1 MINKR
6 GRWAAWKSSLWVLS
20 LAARYLS
27 SGCCIAFWVDF
38 WFSHGFPSCPTG
50 CQAVSAPA
58 ESQTSNKQE
67 GKGGWQGLTV
77 SAVSYGLQNQELG
90 RNWGSSSTGKPG
102 HTVQEGEVF
111 CLVSAAGCCARPAQS
126 PACLDYPFYSGLK
139 TACKFFYHSF
149 PDCVECIV
157 ASPCLF
163 PHLFSKLITFM
174 LLGSLKALCLFPSRE
189 FIFLS
194 FESMQ
199 QLHQKMIYFRKIA
212 IYPFFLHVTCC

>member
-1 MINKR
+1 MEIISVGAFSCSKVSFFR
-6 GRWAAWKSSLWVLS
+6 VLHCILGWFLVFS
-20 LAARYLS
+20 RCPLLPHRLS
-27 SGCCIAFWVDF
+27 SGFC
-38 WFSHGFPSCPTG
+38 PSRK
-50 CQAVSAPA
+50 SNIK
-58 ESQTSNKQE
+58 QTR
-67 GKGGWQGLTV
+67 GKGWVTRPYSKCCELWTAKPGIR
-77 SAVSYGLQNQELG
+77 QELG
-90 RNWGSSSTGKPG
+90 FQQHGKAWAHRP
-102 HTVQEGEVF
+102 EDEVF

-149 PDCVECIV
+149 LDCVECIV

-194 FESMQ
+194 FELMQ
-199 QLHQKMIYFRKIA
+199 QFHQMMIYFRKIT